1 MAEFGAIA
9 LPIILAVL
17 GVVVSF
23 EAVPKKGLL
32 QWVWVGAFA
41 ILGVLAV
48 ISQVSD
54 RHATDKDQ
62 RALKESVKGL
72 QDSIEMMTK
81 PLAQPLKQT
90 QRDSDFLYQ
99 NGNSAGKAIGARIT
113 LNESKVY
120 FSEIQNADGL
130 DTRKPFEYRD
140 YILRFIRADSYT
152 GMRVSNEGVA
162 TNVYSN
168 VVCEIAGRSQN

>member
-23 EAVPKKGLL
+23 EAVPKGGRL
-32 QWVWVGAFA
+32 QWVWVGSFA
-41 ILGVLAV
+41 VLGILAV
-48 ISQVSD
+48 ISQISD

-62 RALKESVKGL
+62 RELKESVKGL
-72 QDSIEMMTK
+72 KDSIEKMTK
-81 PLAQPLKQT
+81 EPAQPLKQT
-90 QRDSDFLYQ
+90 QRDPDGIYQ
-99 NGNSAGKAIGARIT
+99 NGNSIGKIIGARIT

-120 FSEIQNADGL
+120 FREIQNAAGF
-130 DTRKPFEYRD
+130 DTSKPFEYRD

-152 GMRVSNEGVA
+152 GMRISTDGVA
-162 TNVYSN
+162 MNVYGN
-168 VVCEIAGRSQN
+168 VVSEIIGRSQN